1 MIAVSTTE
9 LRKHLR
15 KYLNIA
21 KTERVFVQCGSAE
34 QFEIVP
40 TEVAESS
47 NSYFSN
53 PQVVKAI
60 ERGRADVQAG
70 RVTRNDPKDP
80 WAIITNRITN
90 KQNKI

>member
-21 KTERVFVQCGSAE
+21 KTERVVVQCGSTE

-40 TEVAESS
+40 TNVVESS
-47 NSYFSN
+47 DSYFSN
-53 PQVVKAI
+53 PKVVKAI
-60 ERGRADVQAG
+60 EQGRADVKAG
-70 RVTRNDPKDP
+70 RVTRIDPDDP
-80 WAIITNRITN
+80 WAIIS
-90 KQNKI
+90 